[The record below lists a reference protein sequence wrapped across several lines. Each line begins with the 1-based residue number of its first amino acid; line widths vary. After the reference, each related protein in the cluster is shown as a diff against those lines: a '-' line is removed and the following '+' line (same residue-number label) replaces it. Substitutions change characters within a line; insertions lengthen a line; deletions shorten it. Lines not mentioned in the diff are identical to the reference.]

1 MGPIR
6 RFGSALT
13 VAAMLAG
20 GLTAGSAT
28 LEAKGKGG
36 GGGGDALTAYC
47 TYLENILGY
56 QYVSPYIYQYVLS
69 LWWAAGCDKI

>member
-6 RFGSALT
+6 RFGAAVT

-20 GLTAGSAT
+20 GLTVGSAT

-36 GGGGDALTAYC
+36 GDAQAAYC
-47 TYLENILGY
+47 AYLENILNY
-56 QYVSPYIYQYVLS
+56 PYVSPSIYQYVLA
-69 LWWAAGCDKI
+69 LWWAAGCDKY